1 MSSATNGKVHA
12 DDRGLAAVR
21 RVRVA
26 RENDARVGLQ
36 RALTEQRVAEAAA
49 TRARRQL
56 AVAPTFGTGMLAD
69 FQLHRMLLTAM
80 ADDQRSTEE
89 TAAASAR
96 IADEARLRWVAD
108 RTSVKVADQLLDRRR
123 AARAEERSRREA
135 AELDDLAATAWL
147 RRAAEL
153 AGTDGGGER

>member
-1 MSSATNGKVHA
+1 MSTSSNGKVHA

-49 TRARRQL
+49 ARARGRL
-56 AVAPTFGTGMLAD
+56 AGAPTFGTGMLAD
-69 FQLHRMLLTAM
+69 FQMHRMLLEAM
-80 ADDQRSTEE
+80 ADDKRSTEE

-108 RTSVKVADQLLDRRR
+108 RTAVKVADQLLDRRR
-123 AARAEERSRREA
+123 AARADERSRREA

-147 RRAAEL
+147 RRAGEEQGAE
-153 AGTDGGGER
+153 R

>member
-1 MSSATNGKVHA
+1 MSTSPNGKVHA

-49 TRARRQL
+49 ARARRQL
-56 AVAPTFGTGMLAD
+56 AGAPTFGTGMLAD
-69 FQLHRMLLTAM
+69 FRMHRMLLTAM
-80 ADDQRSTEE
+80 ADDRRSTEE
-89 TAAASAR
+89 AAAASAR

-108 RTSVKVADQLLDRRR
+108 RTAVKVADQLLDRRR
-123 AARAEERSRREA
+123 AVRAEERDRREA

-147 RRAAEL
+147 RRAAEEQ
-153 AGTDGGGER
+153 GGER

>member
-1 MSSATNGKVHA
+1 MSTSTHGKVHA

-21 RVRVA
+21 RVRVV

-36 RALTEQRVAEAAA
+36 RARTEQRVAAAAA
-49 TRARRQL
+49 TRARGRL
-56 AVAPTFGTGMLAD
+56 AEAPTFGTGMLAD
-69 FQLHRMLLTAM
+69 FQLHRMLLSAM
-80 ADDQRSTEE
+80 ADDKRSTEE
-89 TAAASAR
+89 SAAASAR

-108 RTSVKVADQLLDRRR
+108 RTAVKVADQLLDRRR

-147 RRAAEL
+147 RRTAEQ
-153 AGTDGGGER
+153 DGSARGGER

>member
-1 MSSATNGKVHA
+1 MSTSTNGKAHA

-49 TRARRQL
+49 VRARGRL
-56 AVAPTFGTGMLAD
+56 AEAPTFGAGMLAD

-80 ADDQRSTEE
+80 ADDKRSTEE
-89 TAAASAR
+89 AAAASAR

-108 RTSVKVADQLLDRRR
+108 RTAVKVADQLLDRRR

-147 RRAAEL
+147 RRAAEEQ
-153 AGTDGGGER
+153 GGER